1 MSMDGSKKLQI
12 AAGVVAGFLVAVA
25 LGAGGALAI
34 SSAFSD
40 DDGDDSRAVE
50 ASVERSD
57 PSDSLTEALEYLVD
71 SAVAA
76 GRLTEEE
83 GEELKE
89 SLESGEGLLPR
100 LGDDLF
106 RDRGFDQFGPGGFG
120 LELFGASLDLDEAA
134 AYLELSE
141 SELQDELQDGK
152 TLAEIAREQGKS
164 VDGLVQTL
172 VDAAEERIDDAV
184 ADGRLSEE
192 RAARLKEG
200 LEDRIE
206 ERIDHELPLGGFP
219 FELRP
224 DFERPRE
231 FSG

>member
-40 DDGDDSRAVE
+40 DDETRAAAIE
-50 ASVERSD
+50 DASAEPED
-57 PSDSLTEALEYLVD
+57 TSDSLTEALEYLVD

-83 GEELKE
+83 GERLKE
-89 SLESGEGLLPR
+89 SLESGEALFPR

-106 RDRGFDQFGPGGFG
+106 GDRGFDRVGPGVFG
-120 LELFGASLDLDEAA
+120 LFGVSLDLDDAA
-134 AYLELSE
+134 AYLDLSE
-141 SELQDELQDGK
+141 SELRDELRDGK

-164 VDGLVQTL
+164 VDGLVQAL
-172 VDAAEERIDDAV
+172 VDAAEERIDAAV
-184 ADGRLSEE
+184 TAGRLSEE
-192 RAARLKEG
+192 RAAELEQD

-206 ERIDHELPLGGFP
+206 DRVEDELPLGGFP

-224 DFERPRE
+224 DFERQRS